1 MRQLA
6 PAAYPDSGPVSAS
19 APVEAG
25 AGLERT
31 LNAWCDQRK
40 LGAAALAE
48 RDVEGMERALEFRE
62 ALRPRIE
69 ELMGRLHHGSS
80 ASRELI
86 ASVLDL
92 AIEAAAEDVQLAD
105 AMQAEHAQLRQE
117 IATLEREIGALR
129 RGDGPFAA
137 YSRPNALN
145 PHRLN
150 IVR

>member
-1 MRQLA
+1 
-6 PAAYPDSGPVSAS
+6 
-19 APVEAG
+19 
-25 AGLERT
+25 
-31 LNAWCDQRK
+31 
-40 LGAAALAE
+40 
-48 RDVEGMERALEFRE
+48 
-62 ALRPRIE
+62 
-69 ELMGRLHHGSS
+69 
-80 ASRELI
+80 
-86 ASVLDL
+86 VLDL

>member
-1 MRQLA
+1 MRELA
-6 PAAYPDSGPVSAS
+6 VDYLDPEPVSAS
-19 APVEAG
+19 AHVEAG
-25 AGLERT
+25 AGLKRT
-31 LNAWCDQRK
+31 LHAWCGQRK

-48 RDVEGMERALEFRE
+48 SDVEGMERALEFRE

-69 ELMGRLHHGSS
+69 ELIGRLHHGSG

-86 ASVLDL
+86 ASVLEL
-92 AIEAAAEDVQLAD
+92 ALEAAAEDVQLTD
-105 AMQAEHAQLRQE
+105 AIQAEHAQLRQE

-137 YSRPNALN
+137 YRRPGALN